1 MKEENQDVRKENFQS
16 LILIVLIV
24 VGVGIFVW
32 LQIKDID
39 EN

>member
-1 MKEENQDVRKENFQS
+1 MKEENQVVRKESFQS

-24 VGVGIFVW
+24 AGVGIFVW

>member
-1 MKEENQDVRKENFQS
+1 MKEENQVARKESSQS